1 MKKKV
6 TVVGAGFVGATCAR
20 RLVEKDMADVV
31 LVDIVEGL
39 PQGKA
44 LDLMESAPVEGFA
57 AEIIGTNDYEA
68 TKNSDVVIITA
79 GIPRKPGMS
88 RDDLLKTN
96 ALIISGI
103 VGEVARFSPDAVVIM
118 VTNPLDVM
126 CYLALKVS
134 GFESRRII
142 GMAGILDTA
151 RYRHFI
157 AEALGVPSRD
167 VQAMVLGGHGDSMV
181 PLSGYST
188 VNGVPVSELLPE
200 DRIGEMTERARNG
213 GAEIVGLLK
222 TGSAYYAPS
231 AAAVEMAEC
240 VLSDTGRILPCSVYL
255 NGEYGIKDVYCGVP
269 VRLSCRGA
277 EEIIEMALSEEEN
290 ALLKRSGDT
299 VKQGIAKLSEF
310 GLL

>member
-1 MKKKV
+1 
-6 TVVGAGFVGATCAR
+6 
-20 RLVEKDMADVV
+20 
-31 LVDIVEGL
+31 
-39 PQGKA
+39 
-44 LDLMESAPVEGFA
+44 
-57 AEIIGTNDYEA
+57 
-68 TKNSDVVIITA
+68 
-79 GIPRKPGMS
+79 
-88 RDDLLKTN
+88 
-96 ALIISGI
+96 
-103 VGEVARFSPDAVVIM
+103 
-118 VTNPLDVM
+118 M

-134 GFESRRII
+134 GFEPRRVI